1 MAKTR
6 STKRAL
12 LLSALAI
19 LMCVSMLVG
28 STFAWFT
35 DSVTSARNQIVS
47 GNLDVVLYYS
57 TWDSTT
63 NTWSDYAEVNAN
75 TKIFD
80 ENALYEPGYTEVVRF
95 KVENAGSLALKYNMT
110 ATIYKEEAGINV
122 YNEPFNLSEYIY
134 TGKVDV
140 ATITDRATAAAQATE
155 KLGTGLNMAAGT
167 SLLPGASEEFA
178 LVLTMPTTVGNE
190 ANHLKGHQPSIEFGI
205 ALVATQ
211 FTYEEDDFGP
221 DYDKMA
227 TVDDLA
233 ELAEAL
239 AGDYD
244 LIVLGANLVVD
255 ETIEIPAG
263 KTVTI
268 DLAGCAISS
277 EKAYLT
283 TAYAVITNNG
293 DLTIMDSL
301 GNGKISF
308 TDATPYTSDI
318 GWASNTIK
326 NLGTLT
332 VNSGIIENNTSAEV
346 MNFSYPHAIDAY
358 QGSVTTING
367 GTVKSLNYDSIRMF
381 CNSETLAT
389 TVNINGGTIINRVS
403 FQDPAASRAGY
414 GILNITGGE
423 FVTTNGVTANVRLL
437 NFSNVSGNMKATVT
451 GGTFDAGFK
460 TQDIVNAGVKTSDW
474 LTIFSA
480 VNDVDDLADALA
492 NGNSVVLNNDIVLDS
507 TLMTTNDAVIDL
519 NGNTITA
526 PASGNMFQSQ
536 SNAAPDITITSSTAG
551 AEINVTGG
559 DTAVVLGYGSTV
571 ISNVTINVT
580 GCDNYSPNPF
590 KVYGDLT
597 LGEGTVVNVDY
608 LGTALISNNGAV
620 EVVIDGAEINIG
632 TFKTNGTA
640 IITLNQASTLEMK
653 NTTMTIDNFVL
664 SAFGGDS
671 LVSKVDGVTVD
682 GCTFDVTDS
691 NGASCTFEAKN
702 GKYRLVQE

>member
-1 MAKTR
+1 MTKSR

-12 LLSALAI
+12 VLSALAI

-35 DSVTSARNQIVS
+35 DTVTSARNQIVS
-47 GNLDVVLYYS
+47 GNLDIKLEYS
-57 TWDSTT
+57 TFDGT
-63 NTWSDYAEVNAN
+63 NWSAYDEVDAN
-75 TKIFD
+75 TKIFN

-95 KVENAGSLALKYNMT
+95 RVTNAGSLALKYNMT
-110 ATIYKEEAGINV
+110 ATVYKETAGINV
-122 YNEPFNLSEYIY
+122 AGEPFNLSDYIY

-140 ATITDRATAAAQATE
+140 ADVADRDTAAAKATA
-155 KLGTGLNMAAGT
+155 KLGTGLNVAAGDYM
-167 SLLPGASEEFA
+167 LPGDVEEFA

-190 ANHLKGHQPSIEFGI
+190 ANHLDGHQPSIEFGI

-211 FTYEEDDFGP
+211 YTYEKDDFGP

-277 EKAYLT
+277 EKADLT

-293 DLTIMDSL
+293 DLTIMDSI

-474 LTIFSA
+474 LNYNGADA
-480 VNDVDDLADALA
+480 VVTNGNELADALA
-492 NGNSVVLNNDIVLDS
+492 NGGNVVLGADITGVNANTAITIAAGNNVTLDLNGHKITATADKTGNQELFLVKGTMTVKNGSFELVAQNNQGWGAMATVFDVTAGGVLKIDNVTADVSGTDMNFFVHLNNWGSATLEMTNCDITTTYVAVRAFNSGYDMNTVTIKDCDFHNGRMFWVHNYTAEGQGDS
-507 TLMTTNDAVIDL
+507 TLTLDIY
-519 NGNTITA
+519 GNNNT
-526 PASGNMFQSQ
+526 SD
-536 SNAAPDITITSSTAG
+536 NAKPVRFGFS
-551 AEINVTGG
+551 
-559 DTAVVLGYGSTV
+559 
-571 ISNVTINVT
+571 
-580 GCDNYSPNPF
+580 
-590 KVYGDLT
+590 
-597 LGEGTVVNVDY
+597 
-608 LGTALISNNGAV
+608 GAV
-620 EVVIDGAEINIG
+620 YYDIDGNLIP
-632 TFKTNGTA
+632 
-640 IITLNQASTLEMK
+640 
-653 NTTMTIDNFVL
+653 
-664 SAFGGDS
+664 
-671 LVSKVDGVTVD
+671 
-682 GCTFDVTDS
+682 
-691 NGASCTFEAKN
+691 
-702 GKYRLVQE
+702 